1 MALINDPNITAQIRD
16 LANTGTIDSNQLVTL
31 LNSVLPA
38 GQQISTGAGVATGI
52 YKRFGDFDKVNAKI
66 EVVTTGLWS
75 GDSGSLAQFFTASSQ
90 TTATSGYYYANV
102 YDYNPV
108 EFSDSAEV
116 QFAVAY
122 GHVNGSGSMNLANN
136 DNALLATKA
145 TYAQY
150 RSMLLD
156 PTDTKFS
163 FENASAI
170 DVDANGIYV
179 INIARSRF
187 REKMDAG
194 NWSLKL
200 AGSNGTFT
208 FIDNSGKKFGDDLGL
223 SGRTFKVVS
232 GSLEIGTENEA
243 TIKTTTD
250 ATTGEGYGLFYPD
263 RGIIVLNAK
272 AIGATIGDISTFR
285 AYTKDGVFDISGSLS
300 GSHLQ
305 TSEQFNHFRLLKAMD
320 FGQDIQGTLIAPN
333 APDFEARRTENISTQ
348 HFFVRATNRE
358 FNYSNNPTY
367 IDADG
372 FFVESTFETDPQT
385 FITTI
390 GLYNDSNEL
399 IAVAKTS
406 QPVVKSFD
414 KEVLIK
420 VKLSF

>member
-1 MALINDPNITAQIRD
+1 MALITDPNITAQIRD
-16 LANTGTIDSNQLVTL
+16 LANTGTVDSNQLVTL

-38 GQQISTGAGVATGI
+38 GQQIATNAGVTNGI
-52 YKRFGDFDKVNAKI
+52 YKRFGDFDKVNAKV
-66 EVVTTGLWS
+66 EVVTTGLWT
-75 GDSGSLAQFFTASSQ
+75 GDSGSLGNIYTSSAQMLG
-90 TTATSGYYYANV
+90 TSGYYYTNV

-108 EFSDSAEV
+108 AYADSAEI

-122 GHVNGSGSMNLANN
+122 GHVNGSGSMNLADN
-136 DNALLATKA
+136 DNALMATKA

-163 FENASAI
+163 FENASGI
-170 DVDANGIYV
+170 SIDANGIYV
-179 INIARSRF
+179 INIARGRF

-194 NWSLKL
+194 NWSMKL

-232 GSLEIGTENEA
+232 GSLELGTENEA
-243 TIKTTTD
+243 TINTTTD

-263 RGIIVLNAK
+263 RGVVVLNAK
-272 AIGATIGDISTFR
+272 AIGSTVGTIDAFR
-285 AYTKDGVFDISGSLS
+285 AYTKDGSYLISGSLS
-300 GSHLQ
+300 GSHAQ
-305 TSEQFNHFRLLKAMD
+305 DREQFNHLRLVKAI
-320 FGQDIQGTLIAPN
+320 GAGG
-333 APDFEARRTENISTQ
+333 DFEARRTENISTQ

-367 IDADG
+367 VDADG

-385 FITTI
+385 YITTI

-399 IAVAKTS
+399 LAVAKTS
-406 QPVVKSFD
+406 QPIVKSFD

>member
-1 MALINDPNITAQIRD
+1 MALINDPNVTAQIAA
-16 LANTGTIDSNQLVTL
+16 LANSGTVDTNQIVSI

-38 GQQISTGAGVATGI
+38 GQQIASNTSGVTTGI
-52 YKRFGDFDKVNAKI
+52 YKRFGDFDKVNAKT
-66 EVVTTGLWS
+66 EVVTTGLWT
-75 GDSGSLAQFFTASSQ
+75 GDSGSLAQFFTASAQ

-102 YDYNPV
+102 YDYNPTTY
-108 EFSDSAEV
+108 SDSAEI
-116 QFAVAY
+116 QFAIAY
-122 GHVNGSGSMNLANN
+122 GHVHGSGSMTLDVN
-136 DNALLATKA
+136 DSALLATKA

-150 RSMLLD
+150 RAMLLD

-163 FENASAI
+163 FQNSAGTLQDCNAVYI
-170 DVDANGIYV
+170 
-179 INIARSRF
+179 INVARGRY

-200 AGSNGTFT
+200 TAGNGTFT

-232 GSLEIGTENEA
+232 GSLNLGTENEA
-243 TIKTTTD
+243 TINTTTD
-250 ATTGEGYGLFYPD
+250 ASTGQGYGTFYPD
-263 RGIIVLNAK
+263 RGIIVLNAE
-272 AIGATIGDISTFR
+272 AIGATLGTIANQTI
-285 AYTKDGVFDISGSLS
+285 YTKDGAIIQSGSVTP
-300 GSHLQ
+300 SHS
-305 TSEQFNHFRLLKAMD
+305 TGAEMFNQYRLLQAIRR
-320 FGQDIQGTLIAPN
+320 GG
-333 APDFEARRTENISTQ
+333 DFEARRTENISTQ

-372 FFVESTFETDPQT
+372 FFVEGTFETDPQT
-385 FITTI
+385 FITTV
-390 GLYNDSNEL
+390 GLLNDANEL

-406 QPVVKSFD
+406 QPIVKSFD

>member
-1 MALINDPNITAQIRD
+1 MALITDPNITAQIRD
-16 LANTGTIDSNQLVTL
+16 LANTGTVDSNQLVTL

-38 GQQISTGAGVATGI
+38 GQQIATNAGVTNGI
-52 YKRFGDFDKVNAKI
+52 YKRFGDFDKVNAKV
-66 EVVTTGLWS
+66 EVVTTGLWT
-75 GDSGSLAQFFTASSQ
+75 GDSGSLGNIYTSSAQMLG
-90 TTATSGYYYANV
+90 TSGYYYTNV

-108 EFSDSAEV
+108 AYADSAEI
-116 QFAVAY
+116 QFAIAY
-122 GHVNGSGSMNLANN
+122 GHVNGSGSMNLADN
-136 DNALLATKA
+136 DNALMATKA

-163 FENASAI
+163 FENASGIAT
-170 DVDANGIYV
+170 DANGIYV
-179 INIARSRF
+179 INIARGRF

-194 NWSLKL
+194 NWSMKV

-232 GSLEIGTENEA
+232 GSLNLGTENEA
-243 TIKTTTD
+243 TINTTTD

-263 RGIIVLNAK
+263 RGVIVLNAK
-272 AIGATIGDISTFR
+272 AIGSTVGTLTAFR
-285 AYTKDGVFDISGSLS
+285 AYTKDGTYLLSGSLS
-300 GSHLQ
+300 GSHAQ
-305 TSEQFNHFRLLKAMD
+305 DREQFNHLRLVKAIEA
-320 FGQDIQGTLIAPN
+320 GG
-333 APDFEARRTENISTQ
+333 DFEARRTENISTQ

-385 FITTI
+385 YITTI

-399 IAVAKTS
+399 LAVAKTS
-406 QPVVKSFD
+406 QPIVKSFD

>member
-1 MALINDPNITAQIRD
+1 MALINDPNVTAQIAA
-16 LANTGTIDSNQLVTL
+16 LANSGTVDTNQIVSI

-38 GQQISTGAGVATGI
+38 GQQIASNTSGITTGI
-52 YKRFGDFDKVNAKI
+52 YKRFGDFDKVNAKT
-66 EVVTTGLWS
+66 EVVTTGLWT
-75 GDSGSLAQFFTASSQ
+75 GDSGSLAQFFTASAQ

-108 EFSDSAEV
+108 TFSDTAEV
-116 QFAVAY
+116 QFAIAY
-122 GHVNGSGSMNLANN
+122 GHVHGSGSMTLDVN
-136 DNALLATKA
+136 DSALLATKA

-150 RSMLLD
+150 RAMLLD

-163 FENASAI
+163 FENSAGTLQDCNAVYI
-170 DVDANGIYV
+170 
-179 INIARSRF
+179 INVARSRY

-200 AGSNGTFT
+200 TAGNGTFT

-232 GSLEIGTENEA
+232 GSLNLGTENEA
-243 TIKTTTD
+243 TINRTTD
-250 ATTGEGYGLFYPD
+250 ASNGQGYGLFYPD
-263 RGIIVLNAK
+263 RGIIVLNAE
-272 AIGATIGDISTFR
+272 AIGATLGAIANQTI
-285 AYTKDGVFDISGSLS
+285 YTKDGAIIQSGSVAP
-300 GSHLQ
+300 SHS
-305 TSEQFNHFRLLKAMD
+305 TGAEMFNQYRLLQAISR
-320 FGQDIQGTLIAPN
+320 GG
-333 APDFEARRTENISTQ
+333 DFEARRTENISTQ

-372 FFVESTFETDPQT
+372 FFVEGTFETDPQT
-385 FITTI
+385 FITTV
-390 GLYNDSNEL
+390 GLLNDSNEM

-406 QPVVKSFD
+406 QPIVKSFD

>member
-1 MALINDPNITAQIRD
+1 MALINDPNVTAQIAA
-16 LANTGTIDSNQLVTL
+16 LANSGTVDTNQIVSI

-38 GQQISTGAGVATGI
+38 GQQIATNTGGVTTGI
-52 YKRFGDFDKVNAKI
+52 YKRFGDFDKVNAKT

-75 GDSGSLAQFFTASSQ
+75 GDSGSLAQYFTASAQ

-102 YDYNPV
+102 YDYNPTTY
-108 EFSDSAEV
+108 SDTAEV
-116 QFAVAY
+116 QYAIAY
-122 GHVNGSGSMNLANN
+122 GHVHGSGSMTLDIN
-136 DNALLATKA
+136 DSALLATKA

-150 RSMLLD
+150 RAMLLD

-163 FENASAI
+163 FENSAGVLTDCNAVYI
-170 DVDANGIYV
+170 
-179 INIARSRF
+179 INVSRARY

-200 AGSNGTFT
+200 TAGNGTFT

-232 GSLEIGTENEA
+232 GSLNLGTENQA
-243 TIKTTTD
+243 TINTPT
-250 ATTGEGYGLFYPD
+250 ASNGQGYGLFYPD
-263 RGIIVLNAK
+263 RGIIVLNAE
-272 AIGATIGDISTFR
+272 AIGNTLGTIANQTI
-285 AYTKDGVFDISGSLS
+285 YTKDGAIIQSGSVTP
-300 GSHLQ
+300 SHS
-305 TSEQFNHFRLLKAMD
+305 TGAEMFNQYRLLQA
-320 FGQDIQGTLIAPN
+320 IQRGG
-333 APDFEARRTENISTQ
+333 DFEARRTENISTQ

-385 FITTI
+385 FITTV
-390 GLYNDSNEL
+390 GLLNDSNEM

-406 QPVVKSFD
+406 QPIVKSFD

>member
-1 MALINDPNITAQIRD
+1 MALINDPNVTAQIAA
-16 LANTGTIDSNQLVTL
+16 LANSGTVDTNQIVSI

-38 GQQISTGAGVATGI
+38 GQQIASNTSGVTTGI
-52 YKRFGDFDKVNAKI
+52 YKRFGDFDKVNAKT
-66 EVVTTGLWS
+66 EVVTTGLWT
-75 GDSGSLAQFFTASSQ
+75 GDSGSLGQFFTASVQ

-108 EFSDSAEV
+108 AFSDSAEV

-122 GHVNGSGSMNLANN
+122 GHVNGSGSMTLDVN
-136 DNALLATKA
+136 DSALLATKA

-150 RSMLLD
+150 RAMLLD

-163 FENASAI
+163 FENSAGTLQ
-170 DVDANGIYV
+170 DANAVYI
-179 INIARSRF
+179 INIARSRY

-232 GSLEIGTENEA
+232 GSLNLGTENQA
-243 TIKTTTD
+243 TINTSVGTN
-250 ATTGEGYGLFYPD
+250 GQGLGLFYPD
-263 RGIIVLNAK
+263 RGIIVLNAE
-272 AIGATIGDISTFR
+272 AIGSTLGNIENQTI
-285 AYTKDGVFDISGSLS
+285 YTKDGTIVQSGSVAP
-300 GSHLQ
+300 SHLT
-305 TSEQFNHFRLLKAMD
+305 TSEQFNQYRLLQA
-320 FGQDIQGTLIAPN
+320 IQRGG
-333 APDFEARRTENISTQ
+333 DFEARRTENISTQ

-372 FFVESTFETDPQT
+372 FFVEGTFETDPQT
-385 FITTI
+385 FITTV
-390 GLYNDSNEL
+390 GLLNDANEM

-406 QPVVKSFD
+406 QPIVKSFD

>member
-1 MALINDPNITAQIRD
+1 MALINDPNVTAQIAA
-16 LANTGTIDSNQLVTL
+16 LANSGTVDTNQIVSI

-38 GQQISTGAGVATGI
+38 GQQIASNTSGITTGI
-52 YKRFGDFDKVNAKI
+52 YKRFGDFDKVNAKT

-75 GDSGSLAQFFTASSQ
+75 GDSGSLAQFFTASAQ

-108 EFSDSAEV
+108 TFSDTAEV
-116 QFAVAY
+116 QFAIAY
-122 GHVNGSGSMNLANN
+122 GHVNGSGSMTLDVN
-136 DNALLATKA
+136 DSALLATKA

-150 RSMLLD
+150 RAMLLD

-163 FENASAI
+163 FENSAGVLTDCNAVYI
-170 DVDANGIYV
+170 
-179 INIARSRF
+179 INVARSRY

-200 AGSNGTFT
+200 TAGNGTFT

-232 GSLEIGTENEA
+232 GSLNLGTENQA
-243 TIKTTTD
+243 TINTTTD
-250 ATTGEGYGLFYPD
+250 VSTGQGFGLFYPD
-263 RGIIVLNAK
+263 RGIIVLNAE
-272 AIGATIGDISTFR
+272 AIGSTLGAIDNQTI
-285 AYTKDGVFDISGSLS
+285 YTKDGAIIQSGSVAP
-300 GSHLQ
+300 SHS
-305 TSEQFNHFRLLKAMD
+305 TGAEMFNQYRLLQAIRR
-320 FGQDIQGTLIAPN
+320 GG
-333 APDFEARRTENISTQ
+333 DFEARRTENISTQ

-367 IDADG
+367 IDANG
-372 FFVESTFETDPQT
+372 FFVEGTFETDPQT
-385 FITTI
+385 FITTV
-390 GLYNDSNEL
+390 GLLNDSNEM

-406 QPVVKSFD
+406 QPIVKSFD

>member
-1 MALINDPNITAQIRD
+1 MALINDPNVTAQIAA
-16 LANTGTIDSNQLVTL
+16 LANSGTVDTNQIVSI

-38 GQQISTGAGVATGI
+38 GQQIATNTGGVTTGI
-52 YKRFGDFDKVNAKI
+52 YKRFGDFDKVNAKT

-75 GDSGSLAQFFTASSQ
+75 GDSGSLAQFFTASAQ

-108 EFSDSAEV
+108 TFSDTAEV
-116 QFAVAY
+116 QYAIAY
-122 GHVNGSGSMNLANN
+122 GHVHGSGSMTLDVN
-136 DNALLATKA
+136 DSALLATKA

-150 RSMLLD
+150 RAMLLD

-163 FENASAI
+163 FENSAGVLTDCNAVYI
-170 DVDANGIYV
+170 
-179 INIARSRF
+179 INISRARY

-200 AGSNGTFT
+200 TAGNGTFT

-232 GSLEIGTENEA
+232 GSLNLGTENEA
-243 TIKTTTD
+243 TINTPTSSN
-250 ATTGEGYGLFYPD
+250 GQGFGLFYPD
-263 RGIIVLNAK
+263 RGIIVLNAE
-272 AIGATIGDISTFR
+272 AIGNTLGTIANQTI
-285 AYTKDGVFDISGSLS
+285 YTKDGAIIQSGSVTP
-300 GSHLQ
+300 SHS
-305 TSEQFNHFRLLKAMD
+305 TGAEMFNQYRLLQAMQR
-320 FGQDIQGTLIAPN
+320 GG
-333 APDFEARRTENISTQ
+333 DFEARRTENISTQ

-367 IDADG
+367 TKVDG
-372 FFVESTFETDPQT
+372 SFVETTFETDPQT
-385 FITTI
+385 FITTV
-390 GLYNDSNEL
+390 GLLNDSNEM

-406 QPVVKSFD
+406 QPIVKSFD

>member
-66 EVVTTGLWS
+66 EIVTTGLWS
-75 GDSGSLAQFFTASSQ
+75 GDSGSLGQFFTASAQ
-90 TTATSGYYYANV
+90 TTTTSGYYYANV
-102 YDYNPV
+102 YNYNPIA
-108 EFSDSAEV
+108 FSDSAEV
-116 QFAVAY
+116 QYAVAY
-122 GHVNGSGSMNLANN
+122 GHVHGSGSMNLANN
-136 DNALLATKA
+136 DSALLATKA

-163 FENASAI
+163 FENASGI
-170 DVDANGIYV
+170 EVDANGIYI
-179 INIARSRF
+179 INVARSRF

-194 NWSLKL
+194 NWSLTL
-200 AGSNGTFT
+200 TGGNGTFT

-223 SGRTFKVVS
+223 SGRVFKVVS
-232 GSLEIGTENEA
+232 GSLNLGTENEA
-243 TIKTTTD
+243 TINTTVGTN
-250 ATTGEGYGLFYPD
+250 GQGLGLFYPD
-263 RGIIVLNAK
+263 RGIIVLNAD
-272 AIGATIGDISTFR
+272 AIGSTLGTIANQTI
-285 AYTKDGVFDISGSLS
+285 YTKDGAIIQSGSVTP
-300 GSHLQ
+300 SHLQ
-305 TSEQFNHFRLLKAMD
+305 TSEQFNQYRLLQA
-320 FGQDIQGTLIAPN
+320 IQRGT
-333 APDFEARRTENISTQ
+333 DFEARRTENISTQ

-367 IDADG
+367 IDGDG

-385 FITTI
+385 YITTI

>member
-1 MALINDPNITAQIRD
+1 
-16 LANTGTIDSNQLVTL
+16 
-31 LNSVLPA
+31 
-38 GQQISTGAGVATGI
+38 VATGI

-75 GDSGSLAQFFTASSQ
+75 GDFGSLEQYFTASTQ
-90 TTATSGYYYANV
+90 TISPSGYYYTNV
-102 YDYNPV
+102 YNSDPII
-108 EFSDSAEV
+108 SPDSAEV

-163 FENASAI
+163 FENSSG
-170 DVDANGIYV
+170 VLTDANGIYI
-179 INIARSRF
+179 INVARSRF

-200 AGSNGTFT
+200 AGGNGTFT

-223 SGRTFKVVS
+223 SGRVFKVVS

-243 TIKTTTD
+243 IIDSTT
-250 ATTGEGYGLFYPD
+250 AANGQGYGLFYPD
-263 RGIIVLNAK
+263 RGIIVLNAE
-272 AIGATIGDISTFR
+272 AIGNTLGTIANQSIQTR
-285 AYTKDGVFDISGSLS
+285 DGNIIISGSVS
-300 GSHLQ
+300 PSHLI
-305 TSEQFNHFRLLKAMD
+305 TSEQFNQYRLLQA
-320 FGQDIQGTLIAPN
+320 IQRGG
-333 APDFEARRTENISTQ
+333 DFEARRTENISTQ

-385 FITTI
+385 YITTI

-406 QPVVKSFD
+406 QPLVKSFD